1 MKIFFNTFSFLFLLI
16 LWSGLSYH
24 LYMFT
29 FHGSMDLFKGDVI
42 SFQQMLP
49 FLTVAIPVVLFCS
62 VKIVKQLFKIH
73 SWRRHW
79 IFLLSAAGL
88 LCLYAVTFLFYACH
102 VI

>member
-16 LWSGLSYH
+16 LWYALGYH

-29 FHGSMDLFKGDVI
+29 IHGSMDLFKGDVI

-49 FLTVAIPVVLFCS
+49 FLIVAIPIFLFCS
-62 VKIVKQLFKIH
+62 YKIAKQLFKIH

-79 IFLLSAAGL
+79 ALLIAAAAL
-88 LCLYAVTFLFYACH
+88 LCLYFAAFLFYTYKAA
-102 VI
+102 